1 MVVAWSDRFDQRE
14 ETEWGCR
21 VDDNR
26 LPTTE
31 GF

>member
-1 MVVAWSDRFDQRE
+1 MVVTRSDGFGLRE

-21 VDDNR
+21 VDDNK